1 MIVVTFELPFHLL
14 TILRYGITAKQTLKI
29 SNKLYLVL
37 IGRKFFEAFLLI
49 LKLTFETTLLNNF
62 QNCILNKKLKG
73 YYRNLPWLN
82 KDTRK
87 VLKERTANSVLLE
100 NDQKLKSVKEI
111 LKKAEG
117 CTQEILKAKINC
129 ILTMVSKLNHL
140 KTTQ

>member
-62 QNCILNKKLKG
+62 QNCILNEKLKG

-82 KDTRK
+82 KDARK
-87 VLKERTANSVLLE
+87 VLKERTANSVLL
-100 NDQKLKSVKEI
+100 QKLSKIKKRERN
-111 LKKAEG
+111 LKK
-117 CTQEILKAKINC
+117 
-129 ILTMVSKLNHL
+129 S
-140 KTTQ
+140 